1 MAAKSQ
7 IQYQREQ
14 SIALSHKLAKYLSP
28 QVWQSIFT
36 GERDVRLETQRKK
49 LAVFFSDIRGFTELL
64 NTYFTEMSQI
74 ALKYGGTI
82 DKFVGDQR
90 SFLEHEGDG
99 FAMYLDSEKVS
110 ERERERIIQ
119 ALDNAARRLRDE

>member
-1 MAAKSQ
+1 MP
-7 IQYQREQ
+7 IYQ
-14 SIALSHKLAKYLSP
+14 
-28 QVWQSIFT
+28 V
-36 GERDVRLETQRKK
+36 
-49 LAVFFSDIRGFTELL
+49 
-64 NTYFTEMSQI
+64 
-74 ALKYGGTI
+74 I
-82 DKFVGDQR
+82 DFRQDVGDQR